1 VRFHF
6 TIQDTGIGVPVDMQ
20 MPVMDGIEAT
30 QKIRVKELGRR
41 LIRRSSRLPP
51 TLLTTTGA
59 NAFDA
64 GMDGYVVKPVSAKA
78 IGDEVG
84 RVMALFIETQPE
96 AVQKWRPGTSGRY
109 GSWLTVCPL
118 LGRQIPFSSCF
129 RHFAKLRACSLLI
142 LLPLEGGTK
151 AGYLRF

>member
-96 AVQKWRPGTSGRY
+96 AVQK
-109 GSWLTVCPL
+109 
-118 LGRQIPFSSCF
+118 
-129 RHFAKLRACSLLI
+129 
-142 LLPLEGGTK
+142 
-151 AGYLRF
+151 